1 MPGELHEYD
10 DDFNLRHGT
19 KIATQAKLNLP
30 LLNESIKKCEEKWKI
45 FLPKIELC
53 EIATWKT
60 ASGFDHQLPATLSN
74 LEISGFPKSLKPRNL
89 LPHTLKNIKHTKQL
103 SSRKTVRRG

>member
-30 LLNESIKKCEEKWKI
+30 LLNESIKKCEKK
-45 FLPKIELC
+45 
-53 EIATWKT
+53 
-60 ASGFDHQLPATLSN
+60 
-74 LEISGFPKSLKPRNL
+74 
-89 LPHTLKNIKHTKQL
+89 
-103 SSRKTVRRG
+103 